1 MTSISLEGAVE
12 ARRSSSASDIDETWD
27 ESELQ
32 RSRRKSM
39 LKMNLARLGI
49 LAVFFGAWELIAGRW
64 VDPFWISR
72 PSDIAS
78 VLYDWIFS
86 GYIWPHFASTMLAM
100 VLGFV
105 SGGIFGAAL
114 GLVLGR
120 SPRLSALLEPFIT
133 ALYSIPRITLAP
145 LFILWLGLG
154 LQSKVALSATIV
166 SLLTFESTFAGVK
179 TAEKDLIDVVRVMG
193 ANRWFVTTKVII
205 PGALPWTF
213 VGLRLSVPYALA
225 GAVVAEFVAS
235 SQGLGWV
242 IQNASGVFDTAGVF
256 AGLTILGAT
265 GFLLNR
271 LVAIAEKHSGRWRMP
286 S

>member
-1 MTSISLEGAVE
+1 MTSIRLEGAVE
-12 ARRSSSASDIDETWD
+12 ARRSSPSSDIDETWD
-27 ESELQ
+27 ESELR
-32 RSRRKSM
+32 RSRRKSTLM
-39 LKMNLARLGI
+39 MNLGRLAI
-49 LAVFFGAWELIAGRW
+49 LVAFFGVWELVAGRW
-64 VDPFWISR
+64 IDPFWISR
-72 PSDIAS
+72 PSDIAE

-105 SGGIFGAAL
+105 AGGIFGAAL

-166 SLLTFESTFAGVK
+166 SLLTFESTFSGVK

-193 ANRWFVTTKVII
+193 ANRWFVTSKVII

-213 VGLRLSVPYALA
+213 VGLRLSVPY
-225 GAVVAEFVAS
+225 GTRRCS
-235 SQGLGWV
+235 RR
-242 IQNASGVFDTAGVF
+242 GVRGV
-256 AGLTILGAT
+256 
-265 GFLLNR
+265 
-271 LVAIAEKHSGRWRMP
+271 E
-286 S
+286 